1 MLIIRRLEDKNNSE
15 LEEHLEYKKFVC
27 KVLNGSTNGV
37 IYDEEIS
44 TNTEEIATHTEEILT
59 NDKKKMTND
68 KKKLTFDHIS
78 DNIYINNKVKA
89 HEYIFSGKCEAS
101 STCNVTRNGFRYNKH
116 NKKNK

>member
-59 NDKKKMTND
+59 NDKKK
-68 KKKLTFDHIS
+68 
-78 DNIYINNKVKA
+78 
-89 HEYIFSGKCEAS
+89 
-101 STCNVTRNGFRYNKH
+101 
-116 NKKNK
+116 